1 MTLRRPKFVFDTQV
15 ISYLADGTIPRAE
28 WNAVRKFMSRRARYA
43 ISSITLYEL
52 LAGIEG
58 GDEAHFRENQR
69 RIEILCEP
77 EKRKFLPLPGDFV
90 RSAVF
95 GLALRNQAFQ
105 PHKLK
110 LWIDVVLS
118 AQTKDELARGR
129 VTLSRSGHA
138 GRSYGSSLFRFAEQI
153 RKGKRADSDRLER
166 LRQGLLRPSTPD
178 TWSHALLGRIDIPI
192 DPANVTTLQSA
203 LDAAWRYELARY
215 ELAKNQ
221 CYDFAKHDSDWL
233 DGQLLYYLADPLIHF
248 VTSDAKIKHR
258 TQGSSQA
265 DRILGFGALKE
276 MAQAAR

>member
-1 MTLRRPKFVFDTQV
+1 MATASLDSVIAGRGCYALPVTLRRPKFVFDTQV
-15 ISYLADGTIPRAE
+15 ISYLSDGTIPRAE
-28 WNAVRKFMSRRARYA
+28 WKAIRKFMSRRARYA

-69 RIEILCEP
+69 RIKVLCEP

-90 RSAVF
+90 RSVVF

-129 VTLSRSGHA
+129 VTLPRRGHA
-138 GRSYGSSLFRFAEQI
+138 GRSYGSSLSIFADQI
-153 RKGKRADSDRLER
+153 RKGKQADSDRLER
-166 LRQGLLRPSTPD
+166 LRQGLLRPSTQD

-192 DPANVTTLQSA
+192 DLANVTTL
-203 LDAAWRYELARY
+203 
-215 ELAKNQ
+215 
-221 CYDFAKHDSDWL
+221 
-233 DGQLLYYLADPLIHF
+233 
-248 VTSDAKIKHR
+248 
-258 TQGSSQA
+258 
-265 DRILGFGALKE
+265 
-276 MAQAAR
+276 